1 MLIPMMES
9 LLFPLL
15 IAFALTLP
23 DGRSLPVSVRSP
35 AKEVR
40 HLVLFL
46 SPPPE
51 GLWSELPEGTL
62 GILFHPD
69 ASQDYTWLV
78 PWPDPRGGG
87 QTLLFW
93 EKTLR
98 PFLDSLRRVHQDVPV
113 ILYGEGIA
121 ALTALYL
128 GWIAPD
134 EVQMVVARKPVLTAG
149 QGLIFSLV
157 KETPGRG
164 PERIVLERLHGRY
177 ALVQRLYREL
187 MRRGYTPG
195 KNLWVMEPGEGW
207 TRWIP

>member
-1 MLIPMMES
+1 MMGS
-9 LLFPLL
+9 LLFPLW

-40 HLVLFL
+40 HLILFL
-46 SPPPE
+46 SAPPK

-69 ASQDYTWLV
+69 TSQDYAWLV

-87 QTLLFW
+87 QTLPFW

-98 PFLDSLRRVHQDVPV
+98 PFLDSLRLAHRDVPV

-134 EVQMVVARKPVLTAG
+134 RIQMVVARKPALTAG

-157 KETPGRG
+157 KEAPGNG
-164 PERIVLERLHGRY
+164 PSRIVLERLHGRY
-177 ALVQRLYREL
+177 ALVQRLVREL
-187 MRRGYTPG
+187 QARGYVMG
-195 KNLWVMEPGEGW
+195 KQLWVIEPGEGW